1 MKFIG
6 GIEMKSKKLVLILFL
21 TATCLL
27 SGCSNAEKSANTGN
41 GSSTGGT
48 QNISGTESNTD
59 KSSIDNGTDL
69 LGNYTYENGTYR
81 GSYVDGDINQISVE
95 FVIKD
100 NKYESL
106 KYRALAYKGEDYL
119 KEDATGVIKNIRDQ
133 YQQVADYLV
142 GKEIKAVNDLYKPGE
157 IAKDMDAVTGATLRS
172 NKLISAIW
180 DGLNRHPY
188 KLAE

>member
-1 MKFIG
+1 
-6 GIEMKSKKLVLILFL
+6 MKSKKLVLILFL

-41 GSSTGGT
+41 GSSTDGT

-100 NKYESL
+100 NKYESI

-142 GKEIKAVNDLYKPGE
+142 GKDIKAVNDLYKPGD

-180 DGLNRHPY
+180 DGLNRHSY

>member
-1 MKFIG
+1 
-6 GIEMKSKKLVLILFL
+6 MKSKKLVLILFL

-41 GSSTGGT
+41 GSATGGT

-100 NKYESL
+100 NKYESV

-142 GKEIKAVNDLYKPGE
+142 GKEIKAVNDLYKPGD